1 MSSLLPLLGILCM
14 NLFCAQ
20 NNIGKKDTEEQNEN
34 DPSIEASLNGDG
46 DSLFGKELEGKR
58 YRLVDN
64 SDVEEDVSIAENESS
79 DCKRSIDNNSIAAK
93 CVLKVDKSVPLF
105 VKLIIFIFY
114 FLYVGTESGF
124 SGWISMYSLNMKI
137 TSNNSAAAYLCSYF
151 WTGLTIGRLLAIPQ
165 SLCLSASAMIR
176 FQLLISLAGSICFWY
191 LPTASYLV
199 TGIISFLFGFALSSI
214 FPLMMIIV
222 ADYGFVM
229 DPNTTT
235 LFVIG
240 ATFGE
245 AILPI
250 AIGFAIASFGS
261 ESFPISILVAVVLLL
276 VAYLL
281 VHFISVYIPE
291 SAQCLRC
298 QRIVGQV
305 LGPLCDVATQTV
317 IRGKAFCRWIQKERG
332 GQRSVRFNPVL
343 DICEFSKA
351 GKDDDSRA
359 DVSYVMDDSMN
370 DDNLSGIEMFSV
382 PVSELEVGSPEA
394 NSEVGQV
401 HIGSEFN
408 RALSP

>member
-1 MSSLLPLLGILCM
+1 MYGASSATLGASLPTLSLLLQKKEDDLGIIFTARGIGYLMGTLISAGLMDNSTINLSKHTLTALSILINGICMFLIQSVLNFKILLCVFCVHGITFGGIDTFANCALPELWTTQVNPWMQTMHACFAIGALIGPALVGKYQFSTAFLSISMSSLLPLLGILCM

-20 NNIGKKDTEEQNEN
+20 NIISKKDTEEENEN
-34 DPSIEASLNGDG
+34 DLSIEASLNGDG
-46 DSLFGKELEGKR
+46 DSAFGKELGGKR

-64 SDVEEDVSIAENESS
+64 SDVEDDVSSAENESS
-79 DCKRSIDNNSIAAK
+79 DCKRSSESNSIAAK

-137 TSNNSAAAYLCSYF
+137 TSNDSAAAYLCSYF

-229 DPNTTT
+229 
-235 LFVIG
+235 
-240 ATFGE
+240 
-245 AILPI
+245 
-250 AIGFAIASFGS
+250 
-261 ESFPISILVAVVLLL
+261 
-276 VAYLL
+276 
-281 VHFISVYIPE
+281 
-291 SAQCLRC
+291 
-298 QRIVGQV
+298 
-305 LGPLCDVATQTV
+305 
-317 IRGKAFCRWIQKERG
+317 
-332 GQRSVRFNPVL
+332 
-343 DICEFSKA
+343 
-351 GKDDDSRA
+351 
-359 DVSYVMDDSMN
+359 
-370 DDNLSGIEMFSV
+370 
-382 PVSELEVGSPEA
+382 
-394 NSEVGQV
+394 
-401 HIGSEFN
+401 
-408 RALSP
+408 